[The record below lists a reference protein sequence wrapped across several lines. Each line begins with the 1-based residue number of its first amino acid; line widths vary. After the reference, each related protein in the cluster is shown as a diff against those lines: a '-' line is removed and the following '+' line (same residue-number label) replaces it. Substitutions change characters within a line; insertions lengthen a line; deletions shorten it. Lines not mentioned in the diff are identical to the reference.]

1 MIVPNRSHI
10 TVLAIDYEQ
19 DALAQLSEVLGG
31 AGYICHCARDAGTAA
46 NAVRRARPDLIISD
60 INLAGH
66 NGLTICEQIKRDA
79 GLVDVPV
86 MFLSAAQA
94 ADVVRRSHAVGGTY
108 YLRKP
113 FDAAVLLELVA
124 RAVPLTHLSRG

>member
-10 TVLAIDYEQ
+10 TVLAIDYEK

-31 AGYICHCARDAGTAA
+31 AGYLCHCARDAGTAA
-46 NAVRRARPDLIISD
+46 EAVRRARPDLIISD
-60 INLAGH
+60 INLAGYD
-66 NGLTICEQIKRDA
+66 GLTICEQLKHDA
-79 GLVDVPV
+79 GLDHVPV

-94 ADVVRRSHAVGGTY
+94 VDVMRRSNTVGGTY

-113 FDAAVLLELVA
+113 FDARVLLELVA
-124 RAVPLTHLSRG
+124 RALPLIHVSRG